1 MQTESESEFHW
12 NAQSILGTATIFTD
26 LGTMTDVSLLVV
38 TAHAGDELEKL
49 GVLGA
54 AVARN
59 DRREDRKLPAEL
71 VVYPFVIK
79 YKHTLVL
86 SPTPMNSAIIHSLL

>member
-1 MQTESESEFHW
+1 
-12 NAQSILGTATIFTD
+12 
-26 LGTMTDVSLLVV
+26 MTDVSLLVV
-38 TAHAGDELEKL
+38 TSHAGDGLEKL

-59 DRREDRKLPAEL
+59 DRREEREQPAEL

-86 SPTPMNSAIIHSLL
+86 SPTPMNSAIIHSLLLV

>member
-1 MQTESESEFHW
+1 MQLRMDNT
-12 NAQSILGTATIFTD
+12 
-26 LGTMTDVSLLVV
+26 TMTDVSLLVV

-59 DRREDRKLPAEL
+59 DRREERNSQQSSL
-71 VVYPFVIK
+71 Y
-79 YKHTLVL
+79 TLL
-86 SPTPMNSAIIHSLL
+86 

>member
-1 MQTESESEFHW
+1 
-12 NAQSILGTATIFTD
+12 
-26 LGTMTDVSLLVV
+26 MTDVSLLVV

-59 DRREDRKLPAEL
+59 DRREDRKQPAEL

>member
-1 MQTESESEFHW
+1 
-12 NAQSILGTATIFTD
+12 
-26 LGTMTDVSLLVV
+26 MTDVSLLVV
-38 TAHAGDELEKL
+38 TSHAGDELEL
-49 GVLGA
+49 VGPIGA

-79 YKHTLVL
+79 
-86 SPTPMNSAIIHSLL
+86 